1 MNFATLPPEINSGRM
16 YDGPGS
22 GTMTEAVTAWD
33 GLAIRL
39 STAVAD
45 YRAVT
50 SKLAA
55 LWECP
60 ASRAMTHAAT
70 LHIDWLNAA
79 AAQAEHAATQ
89 AAAAVSAHET
99 ALAAVVP
106 PPVIDANRA
115 LRRSLATTNC
125 LGQASPAIADTDADY
140 EQMWAQDADA
150 MYAYAGAS
158 AAASMM
164 KPFSSPPT
172 TAGPTR
178 QGAAVIQASGTWAVT
193 SAPEMVS
200 AGRQLVSTI
209 PEALAALSS
218 SPLTTFDASLSS
230 VSSSLSKLSSLSA
243 PLDVAI
249 NRLNSLNKA
258 AALRT
263 LLPEPHG
270 TTGAALTAGFGR
282 GTSIGTLS
290 VPRGWVMETAM
301 IPATA
306 GQQGGWV
313 CELARLV
320 EAAEQPMWPLS
331 H

>member
-16 YDGPGS
+16 YEGPGS
-22 GTMTEAVTAWD
+22 GTMTDAVTAWD
-33 GLAIRL
+33 RLATRL
-39 STAVAD
+39 YTAVAD

-55 LWECP
+55 RWECP
-60 ASRAMTHAAT
+60 ASTAMTQAAT
-70 LHIDWLNAA
+70 RYTDWLNAA
-79 AAQAEHAATQ
+79 AAQAEQAATR

-99 ALAAVVP
+99 AFAAVVP

-125 LGQASPAIADTDADY
+125 LGQTSPAIADTEADY

-150 MYAYAGAS
+150 MYAYASASAGAS
-158 AAASMM
+158 TMA
-164 KPFSSPPT
+164 PFSSPPS
-172 TAGPTR
+172 TAGRTP
-178 QGAAVIQASGTWAVT
+178 QGAAVTQASATWAVT
-193 SAPEMVS
+193 SAPELIS
-200 AGRQLVSTI
+200 AGYQVVSTI
-209 PEALAALSS
+209 PEALQALSS

-243 PLDVAI
+243 PLDFAI

-263 LLPEPHG
+263 LLPDPR
-270 TTGAALTAGFGR
+270 GACSAAITAGLGR

-290 VPRGWVMETAM
+290 VPWAWVMETT
-301 IPATA
+301 ISPVTVEP
-306 GQQGGWV
+306 QRDWV
-313 CELARLV
+313 SELVRLV
-320 EAAEQPMWPLS
+320 EATEPPR
-331 H
+331 